1 MLPADFAG
9 IWWPFVL
16 VQAGLVFARARGMSA
31 SRLVF
36 AVFLVFQAADGLMT
50 YGAVS
55 IYGGIAEG
63 NPLLQTWIHL
73 VGAGP
78 ALFGA
83 KALAG
88 GCGAILYLL
97 GVTRILAALTA
108 LYLVAAVIPWLQLL
122 SV

>member
-1 MLPADFAG
+1 LHERG
-9 IWWPFVL
+9 
-16 VQAGLVFARARGMSA
+16 GMSP

-83 KALAG
+83 KVLAS

-97 GVTRILAALTA
+97 GVTRILATLTA

-122 SV
+122 SM